1 MPLGRAVLEGSQ
13 NTPSFRR
20 LQNTVTGQPRIRSE
34 VLDVSPAAMEARMG
48 ATIEGGGERGGF
60 KGVKYAYAGAGDA
73 NARAPTAG
81 AVDTRNMG
89 STRLERPTRDS
100 HRSAE
105 AFATGA
111 VDARNLG
118 ARPEGVGSSLMRN
131 LRRTPSE
138 RIGLEE
144 KQSFPPRKEGGFG
157 NDQLRTGLEQ
167 RQRFPPRPEGEFRS
181 DQPRNGSGYQGQV
194 ARREDGIRSDQPRS
208 EDGTQQRRRF
218 PQRRED
224 DLNTD
229 QASSE
234 DHIQERTSRFVRDS
248 LRRDGR
254 FRNDQPRS
262 GSGIQERAPQREG
275 QGRAAFNRAPIGDG
289 PPQRRGRPGRP
300 RTARDGDGDGEPK
313 RRKASN
319 FKENRRGKGDRDAR
333 LSEPIWDE
341 EEKEYFKQKTKAETL
356 KSLEF
361 DPGNITQQTFS
372 GIAPALVS
380 GIQGMSEV
388 LIERLMLAKR
398 YLEGGFIQWD
408 SKEQKADVMTLVERL
423 KTLDE
428 QGQHDNDGKKG
439 EPLLSRTEDQTQA
452 LMQKLL
458 GGKYEMVKPQQGKD
472 VLANVAR
479 HVDRNESYF
488 PDDQRSLLEKVRSIL
503 PMEGMRSTGKSAKQA
518 A

>member
-1 MPLGRAVLEGSQ
+1 VPLGRAVLEGSE
-13 NTPSFRR
+13 NTPSFRK

-73 NARAPTAG
+73 NTRAPTAG
-81 AVDTRNMG
+81 AVDTKNMG

-144 KQSFPPRKEGGFG
+144 KQ
-157 NDQLRTGLEQ
+157 
-167 RQRFPPRPEGEFRS
+167 RFPPRPEGESRS
-181 DQPRNGSGYQGQV
+181 DHPRNSSGYQGQV
-194 ARREDGIRSDQPRS
+194 PRREDGIRSDQPRS
-208 EDGTQQRRRF
+208 EDGTQQRQSL

-229 QASSE
+229 HASSE

-300 RTARDGDGDGEPK
+300 RTARHGDGDGEPK

-333 LSEPIWDE
+333 LSEPVWDE
-341 EEKEYFKQKTKAETL
+341 EEKEYFKQKTKAETQ

-372 GIAPALVS
+372 GVAPALVS

-408 SKEQKADVMTLVERL
+408 SKEQRADVMTLVERL

-439 EPLLSRTEDQTQA
+439 EPLLLRTEDQTQA

-503 PMEGMRSTGKSAKQA
+503 PMEGTRSTGKSAKQA
-518 A
+518 AEERCIIEPTWHR